1 MILMK
6 VQISMIWKLISDERD
21 VRKESLKGLFV
32 KLRLEDLGLGLMMV
46 VMVVVVVVMVMVMV
60 MVTVMAMNV

>member
-46 VMVVVVVVMVMVMV
+46 VMVVVV
-60 MVTVMAMNV
+60 MNPPS